1 MITIPALFA
10 LFGLI
15 VWFAAT
21 RPKLADGM
29 LADAGKWTFI
39 LSFAAWVYFVSAKVL
54 I

>member
-10 LFGLI
+10 ILGLI
-15 VWFAAT
+15 VWFATT

-39 LSFAAWVYFVSAKVL
+39 LSFAVWVYSVSSKSL